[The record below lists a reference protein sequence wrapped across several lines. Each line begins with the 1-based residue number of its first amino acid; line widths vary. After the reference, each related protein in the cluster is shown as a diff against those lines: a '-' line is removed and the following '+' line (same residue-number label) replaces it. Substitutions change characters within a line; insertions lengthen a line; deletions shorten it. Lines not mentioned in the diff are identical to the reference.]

1 MSALMRAVTQ
11 QAFGGPEVLEPAAVP
26 RPRPGLN
33 EVLVRVHAVGVN
45 PIDALVRSGALPL
58 LGTPPFTLG
67 WDVSGVVVET
77 APGVTRF
84 ATGDEVY
91 GMPYIPRAAAAYA
104 EYAVAPARQL
114 ARKPATVDHRTA
126 AGLPLA
132 GLTAWQ
138 ALVDT
143 ARVGVGTRVLLH
155 GGAGGVGHLAVQI
168 AKARGAE
175 VIATAS
181 TAKCRFVRAL
191 GADQVID
198 YRSRD
203 FTEEVTDIDVVLDCV
218 GAETAERSLD
228 VLRPGGTLVTI
239 VEMRNTDLA
248 GRAEARGFAFHGLT
262 AEPDHVGLAAL
273 ADLVDSG
280 LLRPHIA
287 HTLPLAHAAEAHRLL
302 ATGTLTGKVVLDAT

>member
-11 QAFGGPEVLEPAAVP
+11 HAFGGPDVLEPADLP

-33 EVLVRVHAVGVN
+33 EVLVRVHAAGVN
-45 PIDALVRSGALPL
+45 PIDGLVRSGTLPL
-58 LGTPPFTLG
+58 LGAPPFTVG
-67 WDVSGVVVET
+67 WDVCGVVVET

-84 ATGDEVY
+84 AVGDEVY

-104 EYAVAPARQL
+104 EYAVAPSRQL

-138 ALVDT
+138 ALADT
-143 ARVGVGTRVLLH
+143 GLVGAGTRVLVH

-181 TAKCRFVRAL
+181 TAKCGFVREL

-198 YRSRD
+198 YRTRD
-203 FTEEVTDIDVVLDCV
+203 FTSEVKDVDVVLDAV
-218 GAETAERSLD
+218 GGDTAARSLD
-228 VLRPGGTLVTI
+228 VLRPGGALVTI
-239 VEMRNTDLA
+239 VEMRNADLA
-248 GRAEARGFAFHGLT
+248 GRAEARGLSFHGVT
-262 AEPDHVGLAAL
+262 AEPDHTGLTAL

-280 LLRPHIA
+280 RLRPHIA
-287 HTLPLAHAAEAHRLL
+287 HALPLPRAAEAHRLL
-302 ATGTLTGKVVLDAT
+302 EAGAHPGKLVLTAA